1 MFYCYQLQQCI
12 NAINTLYLK
21 KVLSLRLEVQ
31 SPGQLDNAYHSAT
44 SSGAKKFAS
53 DAYVPEFTLEIV
65 CVFIVEALAKYLK

>member
-1 MFYCYQLQQCI
+1 M
-12 NAINTLYLK
+12 
-21 KVLSLRLEVQ
+21 LSLRLEVQ

-53 DAYVPEFTLEIV
+53 DAYVTEFVLVMFV